1 LFNNSD
7 SSISREHLINKK
19 KFNQLKSLSA
29 KIDSPNPNKYM
40 IEKQPL
46 YKNQSL
52 VCLTKKLKPVNRR
65 SFDEHYGS
73 IKDEMR

>member
-1 LFNNSD
+1 MN
-7 SSISREHLINKK
+7 REYLINKK
-19 KFNQLKSLSA
+19 KFNQLKPLSA
-29 KIDSPNPNKYM
+29 KIECPNPNKYM
-40 IEKQPL
+40 IEKQPF

-65 SFDEHYGS
+65 SIDEHYES